1 MGFRQLR
8 KVRKMF
14 AIKRIAVDHFRIPL
28 PLALSDSTHGEI
40 THFGL
45 VTVRLTDAQGREG
58 LGYTYTVNNIGAAAV
73 LKLIEQDLAESIL
86 SSSSDSIEA
95 FWEEMWWHVHF
106 VGRGG
111 LAAFAM
117 AAVDIA
123 LWDLR
128 AKTVNKPMWRLLGGD
143 RCEVKAYAGGIDL
156 DFTLDQLLAQAEG
169 FLAQGFQAIK
179 MKVGRDVL
187 EQDIDRVQAMR
198 NFVGPD
204 FPLMADANMRWTVDQ
219 AVKAATA
226 LASCGLYWLEEP
238 VIPDDFIGHARVQ
251 SVGGVPVASG
261 ENLHSTYEFS
271 QLIESGGVTYPEPDA
286 ATVGGITPWL
296 KIAKLSQAHGL
307 HITSHGIHD
316 IHVHLLAAVTNADY
330 LEVHGF
336 GLERFIA
343 EPLQLNNGLALA
355 PDRPGHGVVLDFEA
369 LETHRYTT

>member
-1 MGFRQLR
+1 MIKQGEMS
-8 KVRKMF
+8 KVENVT
-14 AIKRIAVDHFRIPL
+14 VDHFRV
-28 PLALSDSTHGEI
+28 PLAIPLSDSTHGEI
-40 THFGL
+40 TQFGL
-45 VTVRLTDAQGREG
+45 VTVRLTDGQGREG

-73 LKLIEQDLAESIL
+73 TALIEQDLARLIL
-86 SSSSDSIEA
+86 STSSDSIEA
-95 FWEEMWWHVHF
+95 FWQEMWWHVHF

-128 AKTVNKPMWRLLGGD
+128 AKTADQPLWRMLGGGS
-143 RCEVKAYAGGIDL
+143 REVKAYAGGIDL

-169 FLAQGFQAIK
+169 FLAQGFRAIK
-179 MKVGRDVL
+179 MKVGRDLL
-187 EQDIDRVQAMR
+187 EQDIDRVLAMR
-198 NFVGPD
+198 KFVGSD

-219 AVKAATA
+219 ALKAAAA
-226 LASCGLYWLEEP
+226 LAPCGLYWLEEP

-296 KIAKLSQAHGL
+296 KIAELSQAHGL

-336 GLERFIA
+336 GLERFIE
-343 EPLQLNNGLALA
+343 EPLQMNNGLALA

-369 LETHRYTT
+369 LETHRHTT

>member
-1 MGFRQLR
+1 
-8 KVRKMF
+8 MF
-14 AIKRIAVDHFRIPL
+14 TIKHIAVDHFRVPL

-73 LKLIEQDLAESIL
+73 STLIEQDLSELIL
-86 SSSSDSIEA
+86 SASCDSIEA
-95 FWEEMWWHVHF
+95 FWQEMWWHVHF

-156 DFTLDQLLAQAEG
+156 DFTLDQLLVQAEG

-238 VIPDDFIGHARVQ
+238 VIPDDFMGHARVQ

-296 KIAKLSQAHGL
+296 KIAELSQAHGL

-316 IHVHLLAAVTNADY
+316 IHVHLLAAVNNADY

>member
-1 MGFRQLR
+1 
-8 KVRKMF
+8 MF
-14 AIKRIAVDHFRIPL
+14 AIERIAVDHFRIPL

-73 LKLIEQDLAESIL
+73 STFIQQDLSDLLL
-86 SSSSDSIEA
+86 STNSDSIEA

-128 AKTVNKPMWRLLGGD
+128 AKTIDKPLWRLLGGD
-143 RCEVKAYAGGIDL
+143 SCEVKAYAGGIDL
-156 DFTLDQLLAQAEG
+156 DFTLDELLAQAEG

-198 NFVGPD
+198 KFVGSD

-219 AVKAATA
+219 AVKAAPA

-251 SVGGVPVASG
+251 SVAGVPVASG

-296 KIAKLSQAHGL
+296 KVAELSQAHGL
-307 HITSHGIHD
+307 QVTSHGIHD
-316 IHVHLLAAVTNADY
+316 IHVHLLAAVPNADY

-336 GLERFIA
+336 GLERFIE
-343 EPLQLNNGLALA
+343 EPLQMNNGLALA
-355 PDRPGHGVVLDFEA
+355 PDRPGHGVVLDFEG
-369 LETHRYTT
+369 LETYRHTI